1 MQMEAKQHGREKE
14 RNLTEKR
21 KDREINSTRQTSRTA
36 SDKWAGG
43 SAGATELKE
52 NGDFVSI
59 SIKKSKQLRA
69 SLQLSQNG
77 SSALTVAE
85 TQQIENSWAAS
96 SLLKHSSSSSIL
108 KWATNLEVPASQP
121 ARQSRQL
128 MRAICMQTGQTG
140 KAGTVLWKFN
150 LQTTR
155 RAESESLVRRGFIRL
170 HVHYDCDYSKN
181 AWALQLKLNRL
192 GLHLVLC
199 F

>member
-108 KWATNLEVPASQP
+108 KWATNLEVPA
-121 ARQSRQL
+121 RQSRQL
-128 MRAICMQTGQTG
+128 MRAICMQTGQ
-140 KAGTVLWKFN
+140 AGRHCAMKV
-150 LQTTR
+150 
-155 RAESESLVRRGFIRL
+155 
-170 HVHYDCDYSKN
+170 
-181 AWALQLKLNRL
+181 
-192 GLHLVLC
+192 
-199 F
+199 